1 MPLSR
6 YHFLK
11 ILRHINADIHKE
23 IPGFSK
29 SFSLTTFIFFPR
41 VYEVGLDRIEPSITV
56 HEQSADI
63 LNLTWNTDGF
73 PSPDSTAQE
82 DIAIDILLYF
92 YEESAT
98 TGLVQLAPASRI
110 QSGIKLANGQ
120 IFLKLMDIS
129 AEVTSGRG
137 VGIFRIT
144 EAGVVDTTVTNR

>member
-1 MPLSR
+1 MLS
-6 YHFLK
+6 LCT
-11 ILRHINADIHKE
+11 N
-23 IPGFSK
+23 
-29 SFSLTTFIFFPR
+29 
-41 VYEVGLDRIEPSITV
+41 YEVGLDRIEPSITV

-92 YEESAT
+92 YEESTT

-129 AEVTSGRG
+129 AEVTSGRN

-144 EAGVVDTTVTNR
+144 EAGVVDTTLSNR